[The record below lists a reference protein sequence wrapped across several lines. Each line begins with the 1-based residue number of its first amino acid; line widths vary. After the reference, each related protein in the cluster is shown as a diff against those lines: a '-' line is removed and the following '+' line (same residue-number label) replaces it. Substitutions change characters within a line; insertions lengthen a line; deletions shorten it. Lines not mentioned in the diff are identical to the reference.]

1 MNLHRLYT
9 SSLFIFMCLF
19 ISVIRQDKFCENASN
34 YVYWYAS
41 TGCCNKAERK
51 GYHEVG
57 Y

>member
-1 MNLHRLYT
+1 MGSFCFSKSLIIRLIAI
-9 SSLFIFMCLF
+9 L
-19 ISVIRQDKFCENASN
+19 QFCENASN